1 MIVVDV
7 CVFACFDDISGADI
21 FKVVVQ
27 SNFWSVIYINHIP
40 HKMMPSFIGQS

>member
-27 SNFWSVIYINHIP
+27 SNFWSTCYV
-40 HKMMPSFIGQS
+40 